1 MTSTSDMTERT
12 TIELD
17 ASEMAVVQMLAAM
30 RHGMNRGQSVVNSR
44 VGPQSD
50 YQTDLDGLIAEFAFC
65 RWKNVWPDMSIAPRS
80 GGADCV
86 VDGKT
91 IDVKATRRAE
101 GRLLAVTTKNVQ
113 QADIYVLAIV
123 RDNSVTFAGWAF
135 ANELIKPENII
146 NLGHG
151 PTYAL
156 DQSRL
161 RVFKS

>member
-1 MTSTSDMTERT
+1 MTDR

-30 RHGMNRGQSVVNSR
+30 RHGMNRSQSVNNSK

-50 YQTDLDGLIAEFAFC
+50 YQTDLDGLVAEFAFC
-65 RWKNVWPDMSIAPRS
+65 KWKNVWPDLSISPRS

-86 VDGKT
+86 VDGRT
-91 IDVKATRRAE
+91 VDVKATRRQD
-101 GRLLAVTTKNVQ
+101 GRLLAVTSKN
-113 QADIYVLAIV
+113 ADEAEIYVLAIV

-135 ANELIKPENII
+135 ANELLDPQNIL

-161 RVFKS
+161 RVFKG